1 MYPICHADREFLAS
15 AAFTVD
21 RHPDPVHFWDP
32 MQNRG
37 LFADYLAPAF
47 GATDPRAMG
56 MMTTII
62 TITTTRMRGASG

>member
-1 MYPICHADREFLAS
+1 
-15 AAFTVD
+15 
-21 RHPDPVHFWDP
+21 

-37 LFADYLAPAF
+37 PFANYLAPAF

-62 TITTTRMRGASG
+62 IITTTRMRGASG